1 MALLAA
7 AAAPAAPRRPR
18 APILSDQNSCAR
30 SRSAPPPRPVPRPTP
45 AARGA
50 LHLRRQFGAAHEVR
64 GQQNWLRCIKATP
77 RRTEL
82 PFDVWKLC
90 APRGGFNLSV
100 LHARSTAARALIV
113 LSCGCVLRA
122 EHDFTWGKLTQ
133 CFEHCSQMLARQSPH
148 FPHMLLEPG
157 FAPRA
162 ALGAKP
168 ELFVRRSFF
177 GCCGRLAT
185 SAARMGGKRG

>member
-1 MALLAA
+1 MSTG
-7 AAAPAAPRRPR
+7 RRY
-18 APILSDQNSCAR
+18 
-30 SRSAPPPRPVPRPTP
+30 P

-50 LHLRRQFGAAHEVR
+50 PRLRRQFGAAHEVR
-64 GQQNWLRCIKATP
+64 AVQNWHSCIKASP
-77 RRTEL
+77 RCTTL
-82 PFDVWKLC
+82 LCDVRKRC
-90 APRGGFNLSV
+90 ATGGCFNLSV

-177 GCCGRLAT
+177 GCVAGWQQVRPEWVASAGSGR
-185 SAARMGGKRG
+185 